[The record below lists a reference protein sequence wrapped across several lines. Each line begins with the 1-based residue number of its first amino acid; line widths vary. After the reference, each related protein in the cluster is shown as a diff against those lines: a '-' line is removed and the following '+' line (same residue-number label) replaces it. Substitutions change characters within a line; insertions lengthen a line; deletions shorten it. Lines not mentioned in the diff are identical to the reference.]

1 MKKEDLKQKNVELA
15 NDVVKYY
22 ELIEDIDKKFSSV
35 LETLNGANKA
45 VRSAVP
51 ERVYRTWRE
60 YLSILNS
67 ERSYNDKIEALNGC
81 VWILEA
87 TQGILEEKEQ

>member
-1 MKKEDLKQKNVELA
+1 MKKEELKQKNVELTS
-15 NDVVKYY
+15 DVVKYY

-35 LETLNGANKA
+35 LETIEDANKA
-45 VRSAVP
+45 VYTAVP